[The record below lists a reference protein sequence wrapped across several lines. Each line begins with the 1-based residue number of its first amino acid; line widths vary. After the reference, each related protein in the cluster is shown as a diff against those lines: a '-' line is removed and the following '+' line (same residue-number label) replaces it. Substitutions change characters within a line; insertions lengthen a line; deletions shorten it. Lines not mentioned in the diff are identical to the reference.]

1 MARWRCD
8 GGSGGRNVQ
17 ALRSGDGNWR
27 CGGEV
32 QVARQ
37 GDGGGEGVL
46 DGVGAGTG
54 DGDGDEGETIPRSRA
69 K

>member
-8 GGSGGRNVQ
+8 GGSSGRNVQ

-27 CGGEV
+27 CGGQM

-46 DGVGAGTG
+46 DGAGTG
-54 DGDGDEGETIPRSRA
+54 DGDEGEMVPRSRA
-69 K
+69 KQAG